1 MPTVITVSQLSWLPL
16 LLSVLTV
23 GGYELWFRARA
34 RRHPL
39 AFARTAHARLRMR
52 WVHELMATPGTEL
65 LAIQTIRN
73 SVMSATV
80 TASTAVLALTGA
92 VTFLSNRL
100 GAEGLQAVIPAPG
113 TVLTALLMA
122 ILFLTFLFSTMAV
135 RFFNHAGYLMGSQSR
150 GDTRSVISHL
160 AARYMVRA
168 GNYYSQGM
176 RALLWLP
183 PAGLGLVNPWL
194 MPAAAVALIVV
205 MRWFDRAPEPLDE
218 RLLTTPELP
227 S

>member
-1 MPTVITVSQLSWLPL
+1 MTHLSWLSL
-16 LLSVLTV
+16 LLSVLMM
-23 GGYELWFRARA
+23 GGYELWFQSRS

-39 AFARTAHARLRMR
+39 DFARTAHARIRIR

-73 SVMSATV
+73 SVMSSTV
-80 TASTAVLALTGA
+80 TASTAVLALTGV

-100 GAEGLQAVIPAPG
+100 GADGLQTVTFGPK
-113 TVLTALLMA
+113 TVLTAILMA
-122 ILFLTFLFSTMAV
+122 IMFTTFLFSTMAV

-183 PAGLGLVNPWL
+183 PAAIGLVNPWL

-205 MRWFDRAPEPLDE
+205 MRWFDRSPEPLDE
-218 RLLTTPELP
+218 CLLTTPEVP